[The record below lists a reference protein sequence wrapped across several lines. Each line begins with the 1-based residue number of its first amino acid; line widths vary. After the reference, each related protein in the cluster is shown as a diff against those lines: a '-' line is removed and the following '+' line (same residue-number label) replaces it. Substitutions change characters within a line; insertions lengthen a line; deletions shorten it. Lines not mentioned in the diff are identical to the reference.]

1 MLFLFSFP
9 GQGSR
14 FKPAEAPA
22 EIVALVHEIQAHAQR
37 EDSHQAKD
45 QGQQAAEGFQR
56 QQMDHIV
63 LGVVVG
69 VHQIAHR
76 PLRGQKPAGEPV
88 QPPGGDGVKISL

>member
-9 GQGSR
+9 GPGSR
-14 FKPAEAPA
+14 FKQAEAPA
-22 EIVALVHEIQAHAQR
+22 EIVAFVHEIQAHTQR

-45 QGQQAAEGFQR
+45 QGQQATEGFQR

-69 VHQIAHR
+69 VHQIAYR
-76 PLRGQKPAGEPV
+76 PL
-88 QPPGGDGVKISL
+88 